1 MKTVLLPVKDFAN
14 AKQRLAS
21 SLDAETRAGLA
32 RAMLSDVLR
41 VLAQSRAPDR
51 VVVFTA
57 SDEVKEMAG
66 SFGFGVAIERSV
78 NGHSAAVN
86 QMVAELSSTSSR
98 ILSIAGDLPKLG
110 AKEID
115 FVLNSVTD
123 PITILPS
130 RDWTGTNGIVFV
142 PPARI
147 TMEYGEGS
155 FRRHMSKAVAAG
167 HTADVLNVPGIAFDI
182 DTPDDLQAFLD
193 DPHRDSATWKYLMS
207 RR

>member
-1 MKTVLLPVKDFAN
+1 MKTVLLPVKDFSN

-21 SLDAETRAGLA
+21 SLDAATRAGLA
-32 RAMLSDVLR
+32 RAMLSDVLS
-41 VLAQSRAPDR
+41 VLANSRTPDR
-51 VVVFTA
+51 IVVFTA
-57 SDEVKEMAG
+57 SAEVTKMAG

-78 NGHSAAVN
+78 DGHSAAVN
-86 QMVAELSSTSSR
+86 QMVAELSATSSR
-98 ILSIAGDLPKLG
+98 ILSIAGDLPRLG
-110 AKEID
+110 PKEID
-115 FVLNSVTD
+115 FVLTSVSD

-130 RDWTGTNGIVFV
+130 RDWTGTNGIVFI

-155 FRRHMSKAVAAG
+155 FRRHMSKAAASG

-182 DTPDDLQAFLD
+182 DTPEDLQAFLD
-193 DPHRDSATWKYLMS
+193 DPRKDSATWRYLKS